1 MTIRTPSRL
10 HRLLSAGTALAAA
23 LVLAACGGD
32 DDKKAATPDDD
43 LAGLPPVEATAPG
56 TIGPTL
62 AAVRRRGRLNCG
74 VHEGLVGF
82 AYTDNRGQWRGFDV
96 DFCRA
101 MAAAI
106 FNDPDAVRFVPL
118 TTAQRFEALREGRV
132 DVVWRNT
139 SWTMDRDVTEDV
151 SFAGTN
157 YYDGQGFLV
166 RRALNLGS
174 ATELNGARICV
185 QAESTSQLNLA
196 DYFRLRGL
204 EYEAVVVATEEEARR
219 AYGEERCDAFTA
231 DVSALAAARTTLANP
246 EQHAIL
252 PDVIS
257 KEPLGPIVR
266 REDPHWTRVVRWT
279 LNALILAEEYGVTR
293 DTVADQAKEARDP
306 RIRRL
311 LGVEGEFGT
320 RLGLSDRWAYQAIS
334 AVGNY
339 GEVFA
344 RNLGS
349 DSALDLARGLNAQWN
364 ARPAGLIYGLP
375 IR

>member
-1 MTIRTPSRL
+1 MAL
-10 HRLLSAGTALAAA
+10 HPLSGLRRFFVAGTALVAV
-23 LVLAACGGD
+23 LVLAACGGGD
-32 DDKKAATPDDD
+32 EKKAVNPDGD
-43 LAGLPPVEATAPG
+43 LDALPPVEATAPG

-106 FNDPDAVRFVPL
+106 FNNPTAVRFVPL
-118 TTAQRFEALREGRV
+118 TTGQRFEALRQGRV

-157 YYDGQGFLV
+157 YYDGQGFMV
-166 RRALNLGS
+166 RRSLNLSS
-174 ATELNGARICV
+174 AAELNGARICV

-204 EYEAVVVATEEEARR
+204 EYEAVVVPTEEEARR
-219 AYGEERCDAFTA
+219 AYAEERCDAFSA
-231 DVSALAAARTTLANP
+231 DVSALAAARTTLASP

-266 REDPHWTRVVRWT
+266 KGDPHWTRVVRWT

-293 DTVADQAKEARDP
+293 DTVADQARDARDP
-306 RIRRL
+306 RVRRL

-320 RLGLSDRWAYQAIS
+320 RLGLSDRWAYQAIG

-339 GEVFA
+339 GEIFG

-364 ARPAGLIYGLP
+364 ATPAGLIYGLP